1 MLQHKPLFAL
11 ALIVLAI
18 STTQSHAQSMTCA
31 AWRFIGAIE
40 SEGYGGGYPYIDP
53 HASHEVVAGTAHELK
68 TFDHSGSDLFEIDS
82 HVFADQADA
91 IMRAGDYIFRS
102 ERVVGDDSILYVY
115 EPTDPSHPTKIA
127 TAAVPVQY
135 DRVVMAKDHLYCFR
149 RTYYTI
155 DILDFSDPTAP
166 TLVNSRGYKSSIR
179 NLRVLNDNT
188 LILANGN
195 RELHALDLT
204 DPTHPNQISIFNAF
218 NSTSF
223 WGIAAFEVSGDL
235 VYVNDGCDDL
245 LVLDYSDPGSPI
257 KVGDYP
263 IQSCPSDIVL
273 DGDQA
278 YLTYTF
284 SGFDTLDISI
294 PTQPA
299 YLAHIQTRPYFQ
311 TLVPSHSK
319 IFISTSK
326 RPIAIINK
334 LRNLNGTSAHEATTD
349 DPGNYRA
356 IELVDDH
363 AYAAAS
369 DGLLTTTDITDPFN
383 PVLIDTQATTGPAH
397 DLVVHNGFAYV
408 AVLSGFDVFD
418 LTDPDQPIWVKFV
431 DDASANKLAVDGNL
445 LVATTSEPSEIAIYD
460 ISNPADP
467 QRYDLSIN
475 YIAEYPREIILRDET
490 LYCACGYSTFVVADL
505 SDPQSPVITDQYTA
519 PQFAEFAEALTIE
532 GSIAYVGTDYG
543 YLYIFDISDPNN
555 IELMSD
561 QFLAPEI
568 RSLQSADNR
577 LAMGIN
583 GLHLYDLTDPI
594 NPEYIASAQSPGT
607 SSPQIR
613 DGVYY
618 AAAGDAGLWSI
629 DITDCGTCAAD
640 LTGDLVHDFFDISV
654 FISNFNRQDPIADF
668 QPDGEFNFFDVS
680 AFLDAFR
687 AGCP

>member
-1 MLQHKPLFAL
+1 
-11 ALIVLAI
+11 
-18 STTQSHAQSMTCA
+18 
-31 AWRFIGAIE
+31 
-40 SEGYGGGYPYIDP
+40 
-53 HASHEVVAGTAHELK
+53 AGTAHELK

-284 SGFDTLDISI
+284 SGFDTLDIS
-294 PTQPA
+294 
-299 YLAHIQTRPYFQ
+299 
-311 TLVPSHSK
+311 
-319 IFISTSK
+319 
-326 RPIAIINK
+326 
-334 LRNLNGTSAHEATTD
+334 
-349 DPGNYRA
+349 
-356 IELVDDH
+356 
-363 AYAAAS
+363 
-369 DGLLTTTDITDPFN
+369 
-383 PVLIDTQATTGPAH
+383 
-397 DLVVHNGFAYV
+397 
-408 AVLSGFDVFD
+408 
-418 LTDPDQPIWVKFV
+418 
-431 DDASANKLAVDGNL
+431 
-445 LVATTSEPSEIAIYD
+445 
-460 ISNPADP
+460 
-467 QRYDLSIN
+467 
-475 YIAEYPREIILRDET
+475 
-490 LYCACGYSTFVVADL
+490 
-505 SDPQSPVITDQYTA
+505 
-519 PQFAEFAEALTIE
+519 
-532 GSIAYVGTDYG
+532 
-543 YLYIFDISDPNN
+543 
-555 IELMSD
+555 
-561 QFLAPEI
+561 
-568 RSLQSADNR
+568 
-577 LAMGIN
+577 
-583 GLHLYDLTDPI
+583 
-594 NPEYIASAQSPGT
+594 
-607 SSPQIR
+607 
-613 DGVYY
+613 
-618 AAAGDAGLWSI
+618 
-629 DITDCGTCAAD
+629 
-640 LTGDLVHDFFDISV
+640 
-654 FISNFNRQDPIADF
+654 
-668 QPDGEFNFFDVS
+668 
-680 AFLDAFR
+680 
-687 AGCP
+687 